1 MASIGWEELSHAQL
15 TEALAAGLA
24 ERERRIADMLAL
36 TGGSLPAPAA
46 ERRGPGRPAGS
57 TNKSIRE
64 QQLEAAAEQDRA
76 GVQ

>member
-1 MASIGWEELSHAQL
+1 MTSIEWETLPHADFTRVLS
-15 TEALAAGLA
+15 EGLA
-24 ERERRIADMLAL
+24 ERDRRVQELYSL
-36 TGGSLPAPAA
+36 TGAAPAPAA
-46 ERRGPGRPAGS
+46 ERRSPGRPAGS

>member
-36 TGGSLPAPAA
+36 TGGSLPALQQQT

-57 TNKSIRE
+57 GNKSARE
-64 QQLEAAAEQDRA
+64 QQLEAAERGEA
-76 GVQ
+76 VQ